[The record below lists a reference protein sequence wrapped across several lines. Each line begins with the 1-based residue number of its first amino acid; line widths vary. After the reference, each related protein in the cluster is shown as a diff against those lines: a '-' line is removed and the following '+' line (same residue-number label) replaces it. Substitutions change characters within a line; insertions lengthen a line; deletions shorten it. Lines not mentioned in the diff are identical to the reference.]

1 MPRRYSRLS
10 KTEERRNVR
19 KALVFIFLTI
29 STLGLFLFFG
39 LPTVAKFAA
48 FLTDIRKSGEPIEKD
63 DTTPPVP
70 PRLDSLPE
78 ATNKLKTEIK
88 GRTEPGATVIL
99 FLNGRQE
106 ELLANKEGEF
116 TYTFLLSKG
125 ENSISALAKDSSG
138 NKSQKSNVLKITF
151 DNEPPEIEI
160 SSPENESEYYGS
172 KQRQV
177 VIEGKT
183 EEGASVTINDRV
195 VVVENDG
202 SFAFTTTLS
211 EGENQF
217 AIKAQDKAENTA
229 ETSLTLHFS
238 P

>member
-1 MPRRYSRLS
+1 MVKRYSRLS
-10 KTEERRNVR
+10 KTEEGRNVR
-19 KALVFIFLTI
+19 KALVFTFLTI
-29 STLGLFLFFG
+29 SSLGLFLFFG

-48 FLTDIRKSGEPIEKD
+48 FLTDIRKSGEPVEKN

-70 PRLDSLPE
+70 PHLDSLSE

-88 GRTEPGATVIL
+88 GRTEPGVTVTL

-116 TYTFLLSKG
+116 TYTFSLSKG

-138 NKSQKSNVLKITF
+138 NKSQKSNVIRITF
-151 DNEPPEIEI
+151 DIEPPEIEI
-160 SSPENESEYYGS
+160 SSPENKSEYYGS

-183 EEGASVTINDRV
+183 EEGVSVTINDRV

-217 AIKAQDKAENTA
+217 TIKAEDKAGNTT
-229 ETSLTLHFS
+229 EKSLSLNFS
-238 P
+238 L